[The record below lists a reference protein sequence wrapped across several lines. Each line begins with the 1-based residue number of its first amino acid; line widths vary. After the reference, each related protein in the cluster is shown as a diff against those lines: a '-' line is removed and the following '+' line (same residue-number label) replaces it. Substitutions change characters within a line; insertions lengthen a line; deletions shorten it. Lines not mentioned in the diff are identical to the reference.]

1 MSILTNFGI
10 RTKYILL
17 VIPLILFVDLYIA
30 HANLNLTCGTGFYQ
44 SSDPSFK
51 PVMQDQELF
60 RIYVDEESF
69 NSRLSSK
76 ISINERQMIWQ
87 SMMIPN
93 IGILNNVHYVNGRT
107 GLELEYQWIITEIL
121 EKPWPERIRLLQLSN
136 VKYIVSAA
144 NLDIQPDVMEHIKR
158 INPFLFQIRNHL
170 PRAWIVG
177 KIHPLG
183 KWTLKD
189 YNKRLFNSHT
199 SALGP
204 EDTEVR
210 HKTPYYQGVDKIE
223 YDNANR
229 IHIEI
234 TAAQRG
240 VVALSEASYPGWR
253 VTVNGK
259 PANIIRLNYLF
270 QGVEIDSGRQQIQ
283 FEYQPPFFRLYLL
296 ISLFTFFVI
305 MLLWF
310 FRHSLKRK
318 I

>member
-1 MSILTNFGI
+1 
-10 RTKYILL
+10 
-17 VIPLILFVDLYIA
+17 
-30 HANLNLTCGTGFYQ
+30 
-44 SSDPSFK
+44 
-51 PVMQDQELF
+51 MQDQELF

-76 ISINERQMIWQ
+76 ISINERQMMWQ
-87 SMMIPN
+87 AIMMPN
-93 IGILNNVHYVNGRT
+93 IGILNNVHYANGRT

-121 EKPWPERIRLLQLSN
+121 GKPWPERIGLLQLSN

-144 NLDIQPDVMEHIKR
+144 DLDIQPGMMEHVKR

-177 KIHPLG
+177 EIHPLG

-189 YNKRLFNSHT
+189 YSKRLFNSHT

-204 EDTEVR
+204 EETEVR
-210 HKTPYYQGVDKIE
+210 HKTPYYQVVDKIE
-223 YDNANR
+223 YDNVNR
-229 IHIEI
+229 IRIEV
-234 TAAQRG
+234 TASRRG

-259 PANIIRLNYLF
+259 QANIIRLNYLF
-270 QGVEIDSGRQQIQ
+270 QGIEIDPGRQQIQ

-296 ISLFTFFVI
+296 ISFFTFFAI
-305 MLLWF
+305 ILLWF